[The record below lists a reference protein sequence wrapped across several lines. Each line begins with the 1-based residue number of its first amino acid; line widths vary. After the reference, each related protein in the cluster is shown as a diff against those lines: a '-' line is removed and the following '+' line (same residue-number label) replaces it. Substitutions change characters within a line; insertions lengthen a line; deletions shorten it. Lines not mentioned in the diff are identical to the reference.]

1 MEENE
6 PNPQY
11 TFQTINKRERS
22 EEDMDSSRAKSPR
35 NTDEGRSTPG
45 TLQDN
50 LEIPANLDKIYEQN
64 FIRKSFLKDIFK
76 FCKLWNGVISGS
88 FSLAVT
94 MDTLN
99 LERTTTLSNYPTWEP
114 EDIDIYF
121 VIPKESTENM
131 TMDGKNIF
139 TIINAFYTYFC
150 VIKKYLHKVPN
161 KTIFDTKPGLCNGNS
176 ANTIYPDTCMVQSFI
191 SEKLVDVLDIQLI
204 FYYYEDKVSRYQQ
217 FENSV
222 LNVYDYRML
231 QTYITV
237 TTDDDI
243 PFIRFVSNDV
253 KNDILDKRLTIVY
266 NPKENYNSCMKSI
279 YRSVKYIDR
288 GFRPDNLR
296 DFLNTQK
303 FRIDN
308 SALRTYN
315 HIKVTGVTYDWK
327 SAESRQEIETLC
339 RDNELVPIDTQY
351 NIWKRPSNIG
361 YTIPGFLKV
370 EIYEEDDGS
379 INYELIERVERKLF
393 DIQIKWNKLNTKEY
407 FEWYLLPPFVNKMD
421 LQLLFFLRA
430 IHEQNIALIRDIK
443 NNISLAQL
451 GSALSYTLFNPIV
464 YENRVI
470 VPNEHITDS
479 ALCKTTQAIKNI
491 YIREALRHQQIKTS
505 NESRLDNTTFN
516 LILETNSTFENLN
529 LPYTRIFAEQYD
541 FYIANVDGLATYD
554 IYGIPTE
561 FFDIYEFTLSES
573 DAQTAEDVLDYGG
586 IAKLYFT
593 KLNSEFKS
601 ILDNNPFDI
610 EPTNGRL
617 FHYLPNW
624 KKLAIIL
631 KLADK
636 NQVKQ
641 AFKIDNSI
649 LNKVFNTQG
658 IQYIEIISGCG
669 LISIPHCSDNSD
681 INIKLLC
688 RFIQESGCKEYEETD
703 KESFDDTFPPNEL
716 NFTFKYPNEMAN
728 ITSNVVT
735 LIKNNF
741 YSSDTN
747 YSVEEFESN
756 LKEFIGIITHKKN
769 IRSPPI
775 LESWEFMSNIL
786 PCFSIIHLNSEE
798 GKEYVKTLM
807 RYTESNNPNIN
818 LDSINRIKTYM
829 NRFFDELSI
838 NDNEHPNVKELV
850 LFATGSIA
858 LPSELKYTLQME
870 SDNYENLHLPVSH
883 TCFNQIDLPWIPIHH
898 YPDDFYDKFK
908 EQFVKSIEIVT
919 NIDLNQQSN
928 IDLNQQSNID
938 AMDITENNPD
948 IPESPQTPEHNEPP
962 PPPNSPT
969 DYMEGGHKTKQKKLI
984 YNPINQKRE

>member
-1 MEENE
+1 MEDNE
-6 PNPQY
+6 QNPQY

-64 FIRKSFLKDIFK
+64 FIRQSFLKDIFK

-243 PFIRFVSNDV
+243 PIIRFVSNDV

-279 YRSVKYIDR
+279 YRSIKYIDR

-351 NIWKRPSNIG
+351 NIWKRPSNID

-393 DIQIKWNKLNTKEY
+393 DIQIKWNKLTTKEY

-421 LQLLFFLRA
+421 LQLLFFLKA
-430 IHEQNIALIRDIK
+430 THEKNIALIRDIK
-443 NNISLAQL
+443 NNISLIQL
-451 GSALSYTLFNPIV
+451 GSALSYTFFNPIV

-541 FYIANVDGLATYD
+541 FYIANIDGLATYD
-554 IYGIPTE
+554 MYGIPTD

-601 ILDNNPFDI
+601 ILDNNPFEI

-669 LISIPHCSDNSD
+669 LISIPHCSHNSD

-688 RFIQESGCKEYEETD
+688 RFIQEYGCKEYEESD
-703 KESFDDTFPPNEL
+703 KDSFDATFPPNEL
-716 NFTFKYPNEMAN
+716 NFSFKYPNEMPN
-728 ITSNVVT
+728 ITSNVIT

-747 YSVEEFESN
+747 YSVEQFESN
-756 LKEFIGIITHKKN
+756 LKEFIGILTHNDN

-818 LDSINRIKTYM
+818 LESINRIKTYM

-870 SDNYENLHLPVSH
+870 SNSYENLHLPVSH

-908 EQFVKSIEIVT
+908 EQLVKSIEIVT
-919 NIDLNQQSN
+919 NIDLNQQLN
-928 IDLNQQSNID
+928 IDT
-938 AMDITENNPD
+938 MDITENNPENNPYR
-948 IPESPQTPEHNEPP
+948 PESPQTPEHNEPP
-962 PPPNSPT
+962 PPPNSPV
-969 DYMEGGHKTKQKKLI
+969 DYMEGGYKTKQKKLI